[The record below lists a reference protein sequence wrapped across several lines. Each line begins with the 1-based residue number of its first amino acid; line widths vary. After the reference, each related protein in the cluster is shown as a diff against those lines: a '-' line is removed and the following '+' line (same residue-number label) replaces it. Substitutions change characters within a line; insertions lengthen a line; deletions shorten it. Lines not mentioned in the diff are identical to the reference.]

1 MLLQSS
7 PLLRVTAADGGWQEN
22 RGTLLTFSSPSL
34 RLFEEADG
42 KALYA
47 VCVKVRKLRALAEGR
62 ERYWHDLPGGQS
74 MAGYR
79 WRVLYK
85 LSVPKRSGDLQWRII
100 HGAIATNQHTAY
112 FVQGVDTTCPF
123 CSQPE
128 TEEHLFGQ
136 RSRLNVLLG
145 ALHKLCSNLN
155 LTFTYVAFGPFNFQ
169 ELDEPQPLDSEM
181 QPAHS
186 TMTMFMYQGFL
197 TLVEIWNIRA
207 NPGEIITISFQ
218 DFEIQSSHRC
228 GLDWI
233 SIGTYKNL
241 DGYRACGSSIPA
253 PYISS
258 QDHVW
263 IKFHSDDSLTGKGFR
278 LSYITGKSEE
288 PSCESD
294 QFHCA
299 NGKCIPE
306 SWKCNTMDECGD
318 NSDEELCVQPN
329 PSAFFSFQPCA
340 FNQFPC
346 LSRYTRVYTCLP
358 QSLKC
363 DGSIDCQDLGDEIDC
378 DVPVCGEWLRN
389 FYGTFSSP
397 NYPDFYPPGSN
408 CTWLIDTG
416 DHRKVILRFMDFK
429 LDGTGYGDYVKV
441 YDGLEENPR
450 RLLRVLTAF
459 DSRAPVAVVSSSG
472 QLRIHFYADKINAAR
487 GFNVTY
493 QVDGFCLPW
502 EIPCGGNWGCYT
514 EQQRCDGYWHC
525 PNGRDELNC
534 SSCQED
540 EFPCSR
546 NGACYPR
553 SDRCNYQNRCPNGS
567 DEKNCFFCQ
576 PGNFHCKNNRCVF
589 ESWVCDAQDD
599 CGDGSDEESCPVIV
613 PTRVITAA
621 VIGSLIC
628 GLLLVIALGCTCKLY
643 SLRMFERR
651 SFETQLSRVEAELLR
666 REAPP
671 SYGQLIAQGLIPP
684 VEDFPVCSGNQAS
697 VLENLRLAVRSQ
709 LGFTSIRLPTSARH
723 GNIWRRLFN
732 FTRSRRSGSLALV
745 SADSEEGSGSSG
757 RDHDR
762 LGAHRGLLPL
772 DSDDTDTES
781 EQQPRRDAPGAVG
794 GLAAPPLPH
803 KTPPTTAVEAIVSVS
818 SSSSSA
824 PLASREGSIAES
836 VTDSSGVSEGCGVAP
851 PSGGRSP
858 FSSALSRVTRSLRW
872 VRFSLGRSSASAS
885 GSGQQNQSPLRQ
897 LEHGTAGGA
906 GGSNR
911 GEDEDDVELLI
922 PVSDAGLLDSDS
934 NESARPLLEPG
945 ADQAFGPQP
954 NSASR
959 GRPMCRDG
967 PCEHC
972 GIVHTARIPDACL
985 EATARTEISDDES
998 LLLC

>member
-1 MLLQSS
+1 MNSVVLLPYFS
-7 PLLRVTAADGGWQEN
+7 AAD
-22 RGTLLTFSSPSL
+22 LTSWSIQPSL
-34 RLFEEADG
+34 PIQLQIGFPPPSTVAIMAYSLGSHRILVWRCVRLIFSFSLIGNAVHAEHIENVYVSGISNACGDVAEQIRASSGVITSPGWPFE
-42 KALYA
+42 Y
-47 VCVKVRKLRALAEGR
+47 
-62 ERYWHDLPGGQS
+62 PS
-74 MAGYR
+74 
-79 WRVLYK
+79 
-85 LSVPKRSGDLQWRII
+85 RI
-100 HGAIATNQHTAY
+100 N
-112 FVQGVDTTCPF
+112 
-123 CSQPE
+123 CS
-128 TEEHLFGQ
+128 
-136 RSRLNVLLG
+136 
-145 ALHKLCSNLN
+145 
-155 LTFTYVAFGPFNFQ
+155 
-169 ELDEPQPLDSEM
+169 
-181 QPAHS
+181 
-186 TMTMFMYQGFL
+186 
-197 TLVEIWNIRA
+197 WNIRA

-218 DFEIQSSHRC
+218 EFEIQSSHRC
-228 GLDWI
+228 GSDWI

-288 PSCESD
+288 ISCDSD

-318 NSDEELCVQPN
+318 NSDEELCMQPN
-329 PSAFFSFQPCA
+329 PSTAFSFQPCA

-358 QSLKC
+358 ESLKC

-378 DVPVCGEWLRN
+378 DVLTCGELLRN

-472 QLRIHFYADKINAAR
+472 QIRVHFYADKINAAR

-525 PNGRDELNC
+525 PNGRDEVNC
-534 SSCQED
+534 STCQED

-546 NGACYPR
+546 NGACYPH

-599 CGDGSDEESCPVIV
+599 CGDSSDEENCPVIV

-684 VEDFPVCSGNQAS
+684 VEDFPVCSANQAS

-709 LGFTSIRLPTSARH
+709 LGFTSIRLPTSGRNS
-723 GNIWRRLFN
+723 NIWRRLFN

-745 SADSEEGSGSSG
+745 SADAEESAGNSGAVREAERTG
-757 RDHDR
+757 P
-762 LGAHRGLLPL
+762 HRGLLPL

-781 EQQPRRDAPGAVG
+781 ERRDIPGAVG
-794 GLAAPPLPH
+794 GLVAPLPQ
-803 KTPPTTAVEAIVSVS
+803 KMPPVSAVEAIVSVS
-818 SSSSSA
+818 VSSGQQ
-824 PLASREGSIAES
+824 ASRDATESARESGTAEPQ
-836 VTDSSGVSEGCGVAP
+836 CANP
-851 PSGGRSP
+851 GRSQL
-858 FSSALSRVTRSLRW
+858 SSALSRMTRSLRW
-872 VRFSLGRSSASAS
+872 VRFSLGRSNMASQS
-885 GSGQQNQSPLRQ
+885 QSPLRH
-897 LEHGTAGGA
+897 LDTASGG
-906 GGSNR
+906 R
-911 GEDEDDVELLI
+911 EEDDDVELLI
-922 PVSDAGLLDSDS
+922 PVLDAASDSDLS
-934 NESARPLLEPG
+934 ECSRPLLEPTPEHG
-945 ADQAFGPQP
+945 HGPAQP
-954 NSASR
+954 HTATGHRVWPPS
-959 GRPMCRDG
+959 RDG

-972 GIVHTARIPDACL
+972 GMVHTAQIPDACL
-985 EATARTEISDDES
+985 EATAKTETSDDEA